1 MYCRLEDVRG
11 TLVFGDGIEEQNIT
25 GRIFKRHFY
34 ENDDY
39 LSTFKLEL
47 YNPSLNTELG
57 VNKKAIIYYYD
68 DEV

>member
-1 MYCRLEDVRG
+1 MAHYPYVNL
-11 TLVFGDGIEEQNIT
+11 T
-25 GRIFKRHFY
+25 GSAGGCTTELTQIAAASTRFLQ
-34 ENDDY
+34 NDDY